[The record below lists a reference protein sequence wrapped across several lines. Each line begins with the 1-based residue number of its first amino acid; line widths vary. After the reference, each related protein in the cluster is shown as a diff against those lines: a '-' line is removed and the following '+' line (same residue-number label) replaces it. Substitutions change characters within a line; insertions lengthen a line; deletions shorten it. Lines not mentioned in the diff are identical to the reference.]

1 MAPET
6 TSILII
12 YLSVALALLWAFI
25 QAIIVVNLK
34 LTESNSNPYERYDE
48 GEKNN
53 LIDSDK
59 IATIKYIGEK
69 ISEGASAFL
78 F

>member
-12 YLSVALALLWAFI
+12 YLSVALALLWALI

-48 GEKNN
+48 GEKKQF
-53 LIDSDK
+53 D
-59 IATIKYIGEK
+59 
-69 ISEGASAFL
+69 
-78 F
+78 